1 MKFLQQIAKI
11 YAEKLTPT
19 SQLLFVFPNRR
30 AGLFFRKELLALVK
44 KPVFAPDITDIN
56 SLAATISPL
65 QKANDI
71 ELLFALY
78 ESYVHVRSQHTE
90 EIETIDAFVPFG
102 TTLLG
107 DFNEIDKYL
116 IDTKLL
122 FSNIADLKNLNDQ
135 SQFLSEEQIAALN
148 SFWGKVQNER
158 NENLSFNRQFIS
170 LWDDLHDI
178 YTHFTQSLIAKGI
191 GYDGLIYLTAIE
203 KLSTFN
209 FCDKR
214 EQSSSL
220 ELPSE
225 AKILN
230 EAKNFQLSTFKSIV
244 FIGFNSLTT
253 SEYRIF
259 KHFQQLGIADFYFDY
274 PTCYTSPSPFASTV
288 GKYYERNLREF
299 PSRYQHTQPSEPHIP
314 NITLHSTPSATNQIN
329 VACSLLTPNSSLL
342 TPHSTAILLADE
354 SLMPSLI
361 QQLPANIEKINITM
375 GYPLSITP
383 IATLINHILTLQT
396 ELTNNRE
403 GITQF
408 YYKPLLSILSHSN
421 IQSIYPTSSAKI
433 IDQITRAN
441 YIRITTQELHN
452 IIANLNT
459 DDEEKQFFTTLFTSH
474 TSTPELL
481 KYLSD
486 IITQLSTFN
495 FQLSTEKEFLY
506 QYNQQLN
513 QLKTLLT
520 TNSSLLTPNL
530 LRMLIM
536 RLTSSLK
543 VQFKGEPIEGMQI
556 MGLLESRLLDFENI
570 ILIGFNDQKVPGN
583 KSVNSIIPYNLRRAY
598 NLPTHEVSDAI
609 QAYNFYRT
617 LYHTKNLHLIYDSR
631 NEGAQNEISRYFY
644 QLQYLLRAPMQQY
657 NYQLQIQN
665 TNNETP
671 DNQEITI
678 HKTSEIINKLNSYK
692 ISNASL
698 SASRLKDYIACPL
711 RFYFSTIANIKS
723 PNEINETGES
733 SLLGRIYHKAMELYY
748 NQHTTPQSLNPKQ
761 IEILVHNAFI
771 EESKSSGRQ
780 VQITGFNS
788 LIFNLTHQF
797 ITNTIRFDIA
807 RYKQNQFSNV
817 QSEVEINQPINQ
829 INFKGYID
837 RIDKTDDTINIIDYK
852 TTATPKNET
861 GIPNIINLFNSYK
874 SSHHELFQIILYCHI
889 YNSSFLIPHSSL
901 KIRPLLYKT
910 YELSKSD
917 TQLHNIKLQVPN
929 QLLDPNNLPPLD
941 TPLEAISTDKNSCTL
956 IEITEYS
963 LIATPFEWLLT
974 RMLNNIY
981 NPNIPF
987 ATTENSTEEKACK
1000 FCPYKTICKKNKTK

>member
-11 YAEKLTPT
+11 YTEKLTPT

-90 EIETIDAFVPFG
+90 EIETIDAFIPFG

-191 GYDGLIYLTAIE
+191 GYDGLIYRTAIE

-329 VACSLLTPNSSLL
+329 IACSLLTPNSSLL

-441 YIRITTQELHN
+441 YIRITVQELHN

-692 ISNASL
+692 TSNASL

-748 NQHTTPQSLNPKQ
+748 NQHTTLQSLNPKQ

-807 RYKQNQFSNV
+807 RYKQDQFSNV

-889 YNSSFLIPHSSL
+889 YNSSFLIPNSSL

-941 TPLEAISTDKNSCTL
+941 TPLEAISTDKNSCTT

-974 RMLNNIY
+974 RMLNDIY

>member
-209 FCDKR
+209 F
-214 EQSSSL
+214 
-220 ELPSE
+220 
-225 AKILN
+225 
-230 EAKNFQLSTFKSIV
+230 QLSTFKSIV

-253 SEYRIF
+253 SEYHIF

-598 NLPTHEVSDAI
+598 NLPTHEISDAI

-678 HKTSEIINKLNSYK
+678 HKTSEIIDKLNSYK

-852 TTATPKNET
+852 TTATPKNEI

>member
-178 YTHFTQSLIAKGI
+178 YTHFTQSLISKGI

-203 KLSTFN
+203 KLSTF
-209 FCDKR
+209 
-214 EQSSSL
+214 
-220 ELPSE
+220 
-225 AKILN
+225 
-230 EAKNFQLSTFKSIV
+230 NFQLSTFKSIV

-361 QQLPANIEKINITM
+361 QQLPTNIEKINITM

-852 TTATPKNET
+852 TTATPKNEI

>member
-90 EIETIDAFVPFG
+90 EIETIDAFIPFG

-178 YTHFTQSLIAKGI
+178 YTHFTQSLISKGI
-191 GYDGLIYLTAIE
+191 GYDGLIYRTAIE

-230 EAKNFQLSTFKSIV
+230 EAKNFQLSTFKFIV

-361 QQLPANIEKINITM
+361 QQLPTNIEKINITM

-396 ELTNNRE
+396 ELTNNRD

-678 HKTSEIINKLNSYK
+678 HKTSEIIDKLNSYK

-748 NQHTTPQSLNPKQ
+748 NKHTTPQSLNPKQ

-852 TTATPKNET
+852 TTATPKNEI

-929 QLLDPNNLPPLD
+929 QLLDPNNLPLLD

>member
-44 KPVFAPDITDIN
+44 KPIFAPDITDIN

-191 GYDGLIYLTAIE
+191 GYDGLIYRTAIE
-203 KLSTFN
+203 KLSTF
-209 FCDKR
+209 
-214 EQSSSL
+214 
-220 ELPSE
+220 
-225 AKILN
+225 
-230 EAKNFQLSTFKSIV
+230 NFQLSTFKSIV

-299 PSRYQHTQPSEPHIP
+299 HSRYQHTQPSEPHIP
-314 NITLHSTPSATNQIN
+314 NITLHSTPSTTNQIN

-396 ELTNNRE
+396 ELTNNRD

-520 TNSSLLTPNL
+520 PNSSLLTPNL

-598 NLPTHEVSDAI
+598 NLPTHEISDAI

-665 TNNETP
+665 TNNETQN
-671 DNQEITI
+671 NQEITI
-678 HKTSEIINKLNSYK
+678 HKTSEIIDKLNSYK

-852 TTATPKNET
+852 TTATPKNEI

-929 QLLDPNNLPPLD
+929 QLLDPNNLLPLD

>member
-90 EIETIDAFVPFG
+90 EIETIDAFIPFG

-170 LWDDLHDI
+170 LWDNLHDI

-191 GYDGLIYLTAIE
+191 GYDGLIYRTAIE
-203 KLSTFN
+203 KLSTF
-209 FCDKR
+209 
-214 EQSSSL
+214 
-220 ELPSE
+220 
-225 AKILN
+225 
-230 EAKNFQLSTFKSIV
+230 NFQLSTFKSIV

-396 ELTNNRE
+396 ELTNNRD

-495 FQLSTEKEFLY
+495 SQLSTEKEFLY

-692 ISNASL
+692 TSNASL
-698 SASRLKDYIACPL
+698 SASRLKDYIVCPL

-852 TTATPKNET
+852 TTATPKNEI

>member
-44 KPVFAPDITDIN
+44 KPIFAPDITDIN

-191 GYDGLIYLTAIE
+191 GYDGLIYRTAIE
-203 KLSTFN
+203 KLSTF
-209 FCDKR
+209 
-214 EQSSSL
+214 
-220 ELPSE
+220 
-225 AKILN
+225 
-230 EAKNFQLSTFKSIV
+230 NFQLSTFKSIV

-299 PSRYQHTQPSEPHIP
+299 HSRYQHTQPSEPHTP
-314 NITLHSTPSATNQIN
+314 NITLHSTPSTTNQIN

-396 ELTNNRE
+396 ELTNNRD

-520 TNSSLLTPNL
+520 PNSSLLTPNL

-598 NLPTHEVSDAI
+598 NLPTHEISDAI

-665 TNNETP
+665 TNNETQN
-671 DNQEITI
+671 NQEITI
-678 HKTSEIINKLNSYK
+678 HKTSEIIDKLNSYK

-852 TTATPKNET
+852 TTATPKNEI

-929 QLLDPNNLPPLD
+929 QLLDPNNLLPLD

>member
-11 YAEKLTPT
+11 YTEKLTPT

-90 EIETIDAFVPFG
+90 EIETIDAFIPFG

-158 NENLSFNRQFIS
+158 NKNLSFNRQFIS

-178 YTHFTQSLIAKGI
+178 YTHFTQSLISKGI
-191 GYDGLIYLTAIE
+191 GYDGLIYRTAIE

-342 TPHSTAILLADE
+342 TRHSTAILLADE

-692 ISNASL
+692 TSNASL

-852 TTATPKNET
+852 TTATPKNEI

-987 ATTENSTEEKACK
+987 AATENSTEEKACK

>member
-44 KPVFAPDITDIN
+44 KPIFAPDITDIN

-191 GYDGLIYLTAIE
+191 GYDGLIYRTAIE
-203 KLSTFN
+203 KLSTF
-209 FCDKR
+209 
-214 EQSSSL
+214 
-220 ELPSE
+220 
-225 AKILN
+225 
-230 EAKNFQLSTFKSIV
+230 NFQLSTFKSIV

-288 GKYYERNLREF
+288 GKYYERNLHEF

-396 ELTNNRE
+396 ELTNNRD

-441 YIRITTQELHN
+441 YIRITAEKLHE
-452 IIANLNT
+452 IINNLNVT
-459 DDEEKQFFTTLFTSH
+459 DEERQFFITLFTPH
-474 TSTPELL
+474 TTASELL
-481 KYLSD
+481 EYLSD
-486 IITQLSTFN
+486 IISRLSTLVQTQYIASLQLSTDN
-495 FQLSTEKEFLY
+495 EFLY

-598 NLPTHEVSDAI
+598 NLPTHEISDAI

-665 TNNETP
+665 TNNETQN
-671 DNQEITI
+671 NQEITI
-678 HKTSEIINKLNSYK
+678 HKTSEIIDKLNSYK

-797 ITNTIRFDIA
+797 ITNTIRFDIS

-817 QSEVEINQPINQ
+817 ESEVEINQPINQ

-852 TTATPKNET
+852 TTATPKNEI

>member
-191 GYDGLIYLTAIE
+191 GYDGLIYRTAIE
-203 KLSTFN
+203 KLSTF
-209 FCDKR
+209 
-214 EQSSSL
+214 
-220 ELPSE
+220 
-225 AKILN
+225 
-230 EAKNFQLSTFKSIV
+230 NFQLSTFKSIV

-403 GITQF
+403 GIMQF

-441 YIRITTQELHN
+441 YIRITVQELHN

-495 FQLSTEKEFLY
+495 SQLSTEKEFLY

-520 TNSSLLTPNL
+520 PNSSLLTPNL

-598 NLPTHEVSDAI
+598 NLPTHEISDAI

-644 QLQYLLRAPMQQY
+644 QLQYLLCAPMQQY

-671 DNQEITI
+671 DNQKITI

-692 ISNASL
+692 TSNASL

-807 RYKQNQFSNV
+807 RYKQDQFSNV

-852 TTATPKNET
+852 TTATPKNEI

-889 YNSSFLIPHSSL
+889 YNSSFLIPNSSL

>member
-90 EIETIDAFVPFG
+90 EIETIDAFIPFG

-178 YTHFTQSLIAKGI
+178 YTHFTQSLISKGI
-191 GYDGLIYLTAIE
+191 GYDGLIYHTAIE
-203 KLSTFN
+203 KLSTF
-209 FCDKR
+209 
-214 EQSSSL
+214 
-220 ELPSE
+220 
-225 AKILN
+225 
-230 EAKNFQLSTFKSIV
+230 NFQLSTFKSIV

-253 SEYRIF
+253 SEYHIF

-299 PSRYQHTQPSEPHIP
+299 PSRYQHTQPSEPHTP

-433 IDQITRAN
+433 IDQITHAN

-644 QLQYLLRAPMQQY
+644 QLQYLLRAPIQQY

-678 HKTSEIINKLNSYK
+678 HKTSEIIDKLNSYK

-852 TTATPKNET
+852 TTATPKNEI

>member
-178 YTHFTQSLIAKGI
+178 YTHFTQSLISKGI
-191 GYDGLIYLTAIE
+191 GYDGLIYRTAIE
-203 KLSTFN
+203 KLSTF
-209 FCDKR
+209 
-214 EQSSSL
+214 
-220 ELPSE
+220 
-225 AKILN
+225 
-230 EAKNFQLSTFKSIV
+230 NFQLSTFKSIV

-692 ISNASL
+692 TSNASL

>member
-71 ELLFALY
+71 ELLFALH

-90 EIETIDAFVPFG
+90 DIESIDAFVPFA

-191 GYDGLIYLTAIE
+191 GYDGLIYRTAIE

-299 PSRYQHTQPSEPHIP
+299 PSRYPYTQPSEPHIP
-314 NITLHSTPSATNQIN
+314 NITIHSTPSATNQIN
-329 VACSLLTPNSSLL
+329 VACSLITTNSSLL
-342 TPHSTAILLADE
+342 TPHSTAILIADE

-361 QQLPANIEKINITM
+361 QQLPANIKKINITM

-433 IDQITRAN
+433 IDQITRTN

-452 IIANLNT
+452 NNRV
-459 DDEEKQFFTTLFTSH
+459 
-474 TSTPELL
+474 P
-481 KYLSD
+481 
-486 IITQLSTFN
+486 
-495 FQLSTEKEFLY
+495 
-506 QYNQQLN
+506 
-513 QLKTLLT
+513 
-520 TNSSLLTPNL
+520 P
-530 LRMLIM
+530 
-536 RLTSSLK
+536 
-543 VQFKGEPIEGMQI
+543 
-556 MGLLESRLLDFENI
+556 
-570 ILIGFNDQKVPGN
+570 QKV
-583 KSVNSIIPYNLRRAY
+583 
-598 NLPTHEVSDAI
+598 VS
-609 QAYNFYRT
+609 R
-617 LYHTKNLHLIYDSR
+617 K
-631 NEGAQNEISRYFY
+631 
-644 QLQYLLRAPMQQY
+644 
-657 NYQLQIQN
+657 
-665 TNNETP
+665 
-671 DNQEITI
+671 
-678 HKTSEIINKLNSYK
+678 
-692 ISNASL
+692 
-698 SASRLKDYIACPL
+698 
-711 RFYFSTIANIKS
+711 
-723 PNEINETGES
+723 
-733 SLLGRIYHKAMELYY
+733 
-748 NQHTTPQSLNPKQ
+748 
-761 IEILVHNAFI
+761 
-771 EESKSSGRQ
+771 
-780 VQITGFNS
+780 
-788 LIFNLTHQF
+788 
-797 ITNTIRFDIA
+797 
-807 RYKQNQFSNV
+807 
-817 QSEVEINQPINQ
+817 
-829 INFKGYID
+829 
-837 RIDKTDDTINIIDYK
+837 
-852 TTATPKNET
+852 
-861 GIPNIINLFNSYK
+861 
-874 SSHHELFQIILYCHI
+874 
-889 YNSSFLIPHSSL
+889 
-901 KIRPLLYKT
+901 
-910 YELSKSD
+910 
-917 TQLHNIKLQVPN
+917 
-929 QLLDPNNLPPLD
+929 
-941 TPLEAISTDKNSCTL
+941 
-956 IEITEYS
+956 
-963 LIATPFEWLLT
+963 
-974 RMLNNIY
+974 
-981 NPNIPF
+981 
-987 ATTENSTEEKACK
+987 
-1000 FCPYKTICKKNKTK
+1000 

>member
-1 MKFLQQIAKI
+1 
-11 YAEKLTPT
+11 
-19 SQLLFVFPNRR
+19 
-30 AGLFFRKELLALVK
+30 
-44 KPVFAPDITDIN
+44 
-56 SLAATISPL
+56 
-65 QKANDI
+65 
-71 ELLFALY
+71 
-78 ESYVHVRSQHTE
+78 
-90 EIETIDAFVPFG
+90 
-102 TTLLG
+102 
-107 DFNEIDKYL
+107 
-116 IDTKLL
+116 
-122 FSNIADLKNLNDQ
+122 
-135 SQFLSEEQIAALN
+135 
-148 SFWGKVQNER
+148 
-158 NENLSFNRQFIS
+158 
-170 LWDDLHDI
+170 
-178 YTHFTQSLIAKGI
+178 
-191 GYDGLIYLTAIE
+191 
-203 KLSTFN
+203 
-209 FCDKR
+209 
-214 EQSSSL
+214 
-220 ELPSE
+220 
-225 AKILN
+225 
-230 EAKNFQLSTFKSIV
+230 
-244 FIGFNSLTT
+244 
-253 SEYRIF
+253 
-259 KHFQQLGIADFYFDY
+259 
-274 PTCYTSPSPFASTV
+274 
-288 GKYYERNLREF
+288 
-299 PSRYQHTQPSEPHIP
+299 
-314 NITLHSTPSATNQIN
+314 
-329 VACSLLTPNSSLL
+329 
-342 TPHSTAILLADE
+342 
-354 SLMPSLI
+354 
-361 QQLPANIEKINITM
+361 
-375 GYPLSITP
+375 
-383 IATLINHILTLQT
+383 
-396 ELTNNRE
+396 
-403 GITQF
+403 
-408 YYKPLLSILSHSN
+408 
-421 IQSIYPTSSAKI
+421 
-433 IDQITRAN
+433 
-441 YIRITTQELHN
+441 
-452 IIANLNT
+452 
-459 DDEEKQFFTTLFTSH
+459 
-474 TSTPELL
+474 
-481 KYLSD
+481 
-486 IITQLSTFN
+486 
-495 FQLSTEKEFLY
+495 
-506 QYNQQLN
+506 
-513 QLKTLLT
+513 
-520 TNSSLLTPNL
+520 
-530 LRMLIM
+530 
-536 RLTSSLK
+536 
-543 VQFKGEPIEGMQI
+543 

-598 NLPTHEVSDAI
+598 NLPTHEISDAI

-692 ISNASL
+692 TSNASL

-852 TTATPKNET
+852 TTATPKNEI

>member
-90 EIETIDAFVPFG
+90 DIESIDAFVPFG

-135 SQFLSEEQIAALN
+135 SQFLSKEQIAALN

-191 GYDGLIYLTAIE
+191 GYDGLIYRTAIE

-299 PSRYQHTQPSEPHIP
+299 PSRYPYPQPSEPHIP
-314 NITLHSTPSATNQIN
+314 NITIHSTPSATNQIN
-329 VACSLLTPNSSLL
+329 VACSLITTNSSLL

-361 QQLPANIEKINITM
+361 QQLPANIKKINITM

-433 IDQITRAN
+433 IDQITRTN

-459 DDEEKQFFTTLFTSH
+459 NDEEKQFFTTLFTPH
-474 TSTPELL
+474 TTTTELL

-520 TNSSLLTPNL
+520 SKTSLLTPNL

-598 NLPTHEVSDAI
+598 NLPTHEISDAI

-657 NYQLQIQN
+657 KYQLQIQN
-665 TNNETP
+665 TNNETQ

-678 HKTSEIINKLNSYK
+678 HKTPEIINKLNTYK
-692 ISNASL
+692 TSNASL
-698 SASRLKDYIACPL
+698 SASRLKNYIACPL
-711 RFYFSTIANIKS
+711 CFYFSTIANIKS
-723 PNEINETGES
+723 PNEIKETGEA

-761 IEILVHNAFI
+761 IESLVHNAFI

-788 LIFNLTHQF
+788 LIFNLVLQF

-807 RYKQNQFSNV
+807 RHKQDQFSNV
-817 QSEVEINQPINQ
+817 QSEVEINHPINQ

-837 RIDKTDDTINIIDYK
+837 RIDQTGDTINIIDYK
-852 TTATPKNET
+852 TTSTPKDET
-861 GIPNIINLFNSYK
+861 GIPNIINLFNSHK
-874 SSHHELFQIILYCHI
+874 RTHHELFQIILYCHI
-889 YNSSFLIPHSSL
+889 YTKLLSPNSSLLTP

-941 TPLEAISTDKNSCTL
+941 TPLEAISTDKNNCTL
-956 IEITEYS
+956 IEITEYN

-974 RMLNNIY
+974 RMLNILY

-987 ATTENSTEEKACK
+987 APTKNSTKDKACK
-1000 FCPYKTICKKNKTK
+1000 YCPYTTICKK

>member
-191 GYDGLIYLTAIE
+191 GYDGLIYRTAIE
-203 KLSTFN
+203 KLSTF
-209 FCDKR
+209 
-214 EQSSSL
+214 
-220 ELPSE
+220 
-225 AKILN
+225 
-230 EAKNFQLSTFKSIV
+230 NFQLSTFKSIV

-361 QQLPANIEKINITM
+361 QQLPTNIEKINITM

-396 ELTNNRE
+396 ELTNNRD

-520 TNSSLLTPNL
+520 PNSSLLTPNL

-598 NLPTHEVSDAI
+598 NLPTHEISDAI

-692 ISNASL
+692 TSNASL

-807 RYKQNQFSNV
+807 HYKQNQFSNV

-852 TTATPKNET
+852 TTATPKNEI